1 MCNRVHDFH
10 FHYKILLGARPLQIL
25 ACVPNKRARPFVER
39 SKGDEL
45 KRGTR
50 VNGRPIGPGNE
61 AGDNFAADERRSAT

>member
-1 MCNRVHDFH
+1 MTEDR
-10 FHYKILLGARPLQIL
+10 ARQ
-25 ACVPNKRARPFVER
+25 RHARPFMEG

-61 AGDNFAADERRSAT
+61 VGDNFAADE